1 MKHFIS
7 AFLAVFCAVCIFLSC
22 SDQRKNTPTDIKEI
36 TFKDP
41 SKDYLLAS
49 NFKNIHMVQLE
60 MKDECVISDVKRIID
75 TDGQLYVLTSDNEIF
90 CFDRSTGKY
99 LRKIGST
106 GEGPGEYVDITDMF
120 YNEKE
125 KRICVVDRVKNAIH
139 AYTLG
144 GEFVG
149 SRAFDKNGDIATAL
163 IWSECAE
170 YSPDGDVMIALQI
183 TDGFPVSDYAY
194 TVIRPNGT
202 AIKLDAFAPLKI
214 EGTSMAFAKRPMARC
229 EDGLRFFKYVN
240 DTIFTLSDGEAVP
253 YCRLNTGRSMP
264 PKDVVAKM
272 GSYRE
277 TNLYNLYKS
286 SGYAMTFREMY
297 ECGNLIAVV
306 PELYM
311 MTGGYFWIDKE
322 RQEGIHILATGDF
335 GDECF
340 RFLQGQSIIRL
351 VGSNGKELISAFSGA
366 TSIGAV
372 QKQLSDGKTLKLYD
386 KRMKTF
392 FEKADP
398 EGNPCLVFY
407 EN

>member
-7 AFLAVFCAVCIFLSC
+7 AFLAVFCAVCMFLSC
-22 SDQRKNTPTDIKEI
+22 SEQRKNTPTDIKEI
-36 TFKDP
+36 IFKDP

-99 LRKIGST
+99 LRKIGSI

-253 YCRLNTGRSMP
+253 YCKVDLGRKMP
-264 PKDVVAKM
+264 SREMLAKM
-272 GSYRE
+272 GGD
-277 TNLYNLYKS
+277 LYLNIDKVFQ
-286 SGYAMTFREMY
+286 SGYAMPLEEIY
-297 ECGNLIAVV
+297 ECKNLIALI
-306 PELYM
+306 PQYYEM
-311 MTGGYFWIDKE
+311 AGGYYWIDKE
-322 RQEGIHILATGDF
+322 KQEGIHIIATNNFD
-335 GDECF
+335 DECF
-340 RFLQGQSIIRL
+340 RFLQGRSIISL
-351 VGSNGKELISAFSGA
+351 KGSNEKELISSFNGA
-366 TSIGAV
+366 TVIKAV
-372 QKQLSDGKTLKLYD
+372 QKQLREKKDLNVYKKEM
-386 KRMKTF
+386 RTF

-398 EGNPCLVFY
+398 DGNPCLVFY